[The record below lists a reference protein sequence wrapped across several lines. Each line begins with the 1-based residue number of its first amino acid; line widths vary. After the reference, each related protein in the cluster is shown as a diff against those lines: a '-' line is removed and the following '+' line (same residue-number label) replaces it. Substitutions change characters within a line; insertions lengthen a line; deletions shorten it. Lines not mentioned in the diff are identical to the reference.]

1 MDAASWNAS
10 LPIIITF
17 LLGALALWLAVRIEI
32 DKTIAEL
39 RSEIREFRT
48 ELRGEIREVRTEL
61 KADIQRLDQ
70 KLDAVNVRVSEYELE
85 QARQEGMMRI
95 LGNQTHT
102 HESTSDHTD
111 YA

>member
-17 LLGALALWLAVRIEI
+17 LLGILGLWFAIRTEVSRVR
-32 DKTIAEL
+32 AEL
-39 RSEIREFRT
+39 RSEIREVRT

-70 KLDAVNVRVSEYELE
+70 KLDAMSVRVSEYELE

-95 LGNQTHT
+95 LGNQIHT
-102 HESTSDHTD
+102 HESASDPTD
-111 YA
+111 DD

>member
-10 LPIIITF
+10 LPLIIAFGI
-17 LLGALALWLAVRIEI
+17 GALGLWFAIRIEA

-39 RSEIREFRT
+39 RIAIREFRT

-70 KLDAVNVRVSEYELE
+70 KLDAMSVRASEHELE
-85 QARQEGMMRI
+85 RARQEGMMRI
-95 LGNQTHT
+95 LGNQIHT
-102 HESTSDHTD
+102 HESASGPTD
-111 YA
+111 DD

>member
-17 LLGALALWLAVRIEI
+17 LLGILGLWLAIRIEV
-32 DKTIAEL
+32 DKTIAEI

-48 ELRGEIREVRTEL
+48 ELRSEIREVRTEL

-70 KLDAVNVRVSEYELE
+70 KLDAMSVRVSEYELE

-95 LGNQTHT
+95 LGNQAHT
-102 HESTSDHTD
+102 HESSSDPTD
-111 YA
+111 DD

>member
-17 LLGALALWLAVRIEI
+17 LLGILGLWFAIRTEVSRVR
-32 DKTIAEL
+32 A
-39 RSEIREFRT
+39 

-70 KLDAVNVRVSEYELE
+70 KLDAMSVRVSEYELE

-102 HESTSDHTD
+102 HESTSDPTD
-111 YA
+111 D

>member
-10 LPIIITF
+10 LPLIIVF
-17 LLGALALWLAVRIEI
+17 GLGALGLWFAIRIEV
-32 DKTIAEL
+32 DKTIAEM
-39 RSEIREFRT
+39 RS
-48 ELRGEIREVRTEL
+48 EIREVRTEL

-70 KLDAVNVRVSEYELE
+70 KLDAMNVRVSEYELE

-102 HESTSDHTD
+102 HESASDPTD
-111 YA
+111 DD

>member
-10 LPIIITF
+10 LPLIIAF
-17 LLGALALWLAVRIEI
+17 GLGALALWFAIRIEV
-32 DKTIAEL
+32 DKTIAEI

-48 ELRGEIREVRTEL
+48 KMRGEIREVRTEL

-70 KLDAVNVRVSEYELE
+70 KLDAMSVRVSEYELE

-102 HESTSDHTD
+102 HESASDPAD
-111 YA
+111 DD